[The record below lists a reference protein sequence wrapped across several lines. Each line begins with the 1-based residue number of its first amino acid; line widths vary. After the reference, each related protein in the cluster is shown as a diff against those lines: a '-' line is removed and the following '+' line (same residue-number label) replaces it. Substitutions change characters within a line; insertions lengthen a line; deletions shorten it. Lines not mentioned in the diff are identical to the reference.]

1 MLKNIRGRDVKP
13 GNIILF
19 YAGDWALKNNYFY
32 FVVKIIDNGPS
43 LVFNV
48 LTKQG
53 KFTKFSAKR
62 NKEYGLLF

>member
-19 YAGDWALKNNYFY
+19 HAGDWPLKDNYFY
-32 FVVKIIDNGPS
+32 FVVKIIDNGRS

-48 LTKQG
+48 LTRKG
-53 KFTKFSAKR
+53 TFTEFFAKP
-62 NKEYGLLF
+62 NDKYGLLF